1 MTDSSLPSLDVQ
13 KVAAARL
20 HAIDRFPYL
29 ASALFAAPV
38 LEAPE
43 LGRVMVDEWWRIH
56 ADPVSVHQ
64 LTVPELAGE
73 LLHLTGHLLRD
84 HAARARAVGFD
95 DGAELHHWV
104 DAADAELVDD
114 LPTDLLS
121 SDAVRPD
128 ALGCEDGRLA
138 EEYYRRGL
146 PRQGMEN
153 NCGSGSHGRHAPW
166 EPPPPSPGGEGL
178 EKDQQDLVRRRVAD
192 DVLRHGGEA
201 TEGLRRWAQE
211 AVGSQVDWRRE
222 LASELRRSISWV
234 SGAVD
239 YSWARPS
246 RRAAALGPVV
256 LPSLRRPVPE
266 VAVVADTSASVSDE
280 LLGEAMAEV
289 DGLLS
294 AVGVRDV
301 RLLACDDAVR
311 GVSRTRH
318 VDDITLLGGGGTDME
333 IGLHA
338 ALDHRPRP
346 QVVVVLTDGWS
357 PWPQHPP
364 PATRVVVGLL
374 GADPSPPP
382 PWCRSVRIGGD
393 R

>member
-1 MTDSSLPSLDVQ
+1 MTHSPLPALDGE

-29 ASALFAAPV
+29 ASALFAAPI
-38 LEAPE
+38 LEADE
-43 LGRVMVDEWWRIH
+43 LGRLMVDEWWRIH
-56 ADPVSVHQ
+56 ADPVTVDQ
-64 LTVPELAGE
+64 LSVPELAGE

-84 HAARARAVGFD
+84 HAARARTVGFD
-95 DGAELHHWV
+95 EATELHHWV

-114 LPTDLLS
+114 LPADLQALA
-121 SDAVRPD
+121 AVHPED
-128 ALGCEDGRLA
+128 LGCEDGRLA

-146 PRQGMEN
+146 PREGMEN
-153 NCGSGSHGRHAPW
+153 NCGSGAHGRHAPW
-166 EPPPPSPGGEGL
+166 EPPPPSDGGEGL
-178 EKDQQDLVRRRVAD
+178 ERDQQELVRRRVAE
-192 DVLRHGGEA
+192 DVLRHANEA
-201 TEGLRRWAQE
+201 TKGLRRWAQE

-246 RRAAALGPVV
+246 RRAVALGPVV
-256 LPSLRRPVPE
+256 LPSLRRPVPG

-289 DGLLS
+289 DGLLR

-301 RLLACDDAVR
+301 RVLACDDAVR
-311 GVSRTRH
+311 GVSRVRQ
-318 VDDITLLGGGGTDME
+318 VEDITLLGGGGTDMGV
-333 IGLHA
+333 GLEA

-357 PWPQHPP
+357 PWPEAPLP
-364 PATRVVVGLL
+364 GTRVVVGLL
-374 GADPSPPP
+374 GSDPSPPP
-382 PWCRSVRIGGD
+382 SWCRTVAIGD
-393 R
+393 AL